1 MQISAKIS
9 EKFLPITA
17 EIGYCGTDESFLSYD
32 ERDRILTAEY
42 TQEVLNK
49 YEKIRAVGMRVC
61 QTHMTYLPSHRPRM
75 DEYAEY
81 EAYFMPLYEK
91 EITLTAQMGCPTTV
105 MHPYFTDDAVKS
117 REVNVRLIERMLPM
131 LEKNGVI
138 LSLEN
143 IYGAAYGEAHHSAAE
158 DMLYYAECFR
168 SPYVGICLDTGH
180 AVIRGQDPSA
190 MLRKT
195 APYLTALHAHATVP
209 GMDLHTIPCT
219 VGQKIK
225 WTEIAQIL
233 KESPY
238 KGTFNMEIKPPSQ
251 LSEAASVLFYQ
262 LAYRIA
268 WDLLGEE

>member
-1 MQISAKIS
+1 MDRLTSMELFVAV
-9 EKFLPITA
+9 A
-17 EIGYCGTDESFLSYD
+17 ELGT
-32 ERDRILTAEY
+32 
-42 TQEVLNK
+42 LNK
-49 YEKIRAVGMRVC
+49 AAEK
-61 QTHMTYLPSHRPRM
+61 L
-75 DEYAEY
+75 
-81 EAYFMPLYEK
+81 
-91 EITLTAQMGCPTTV
+91 EISNAAATRHITSLEN
-105 MHPYFTDDAVKS
+105 
-117 REVNVRLIERMLPM
+117 RLNVRLIERMLPM

-158 DMLYYAECFR
+158 DMLYYAEYFR

-195 APYLTALHAHATVP
+195 APYLTALHAHTTVP

-268 WDLLGEE
+268 RDLLGEE